1 VNSLREIQGEF
12 FAALLSGNTGPC
24 TWLRE
29 DGIAAAERLQIY
41 RNNTQLGFV
50 TTLRATYPVI
60 ERLGGSDWFHQISL
74 RYKER
79 FPSRSGDLQ
88 YIGAHFSE
96 FLRTEFT
103 STAFE
108 YFIDIA
114 RLEWAYQEV
123 LIAAEAAPFNPAL
136 LADVASGDY
145 ENVIFIPRPC
155 VRIIA
160 SRFPLLA
167 IWKANQPDTSTSPDT
182 IDLDAGANR
191 ILLLRR
197 DDGIELRELTLGQF
211 ALLEAF
217 MSAQPLAVAT
227 NTAAMAANDFDLSV
241 DLQQLLALQTIAT
254 CRVDT
259 NV

>member
-1 VNSLREIQGEF
+1 MNSLREIQSEF

-24 TWLRE
+24 AWLRE

-60 ERLGGSDWFHQISL
+60 ERLGGGDWFQQIAL
-74 RYKER
+74 RYQER

-88 YIGAHFSE
+88 YIGARFAE
-96 FLRTEFT
+96 FLQAELAH
-103 STAFE
+103 TAFD

-123 LIAAEAAPFNPAL
+123 LVAAEIAPFDPAL
-136 LADVASGDY
+136 LADIDSSVY
-145 ENVIFIPRPC
+145 ENMIFIPRPC

-160 SRFPLLA
+160 SRFPILA
-167 IWKANQPDTSTSPDT
+167 IWKANQQDASTPPET
-182 IDLDAGANR
+182 IDLGAGANR
-191 ILLLRR
+191 ILLIRR
-197 DDGIELRELTLGQF
+197 DDGVELRELTLSQY

-217 MSAQPLAVAT
+217 MSEQPLAIAT
-227 NTAAMAANDFDLSV
+227 DTAAMADGDFDLSN
-241 DLQQLLALQTIAT
+241 DLHQLLTLQTIAA
-254 CRVDT
+254 CRIDA
-259 NV
+259 NI